1 MESWNCKLH
10 GIKAA
15 FHLSS
20 IPSYWK
26 WSKTTPGAMP
36 DFLQQ
41 QFPCWDAVLFL
52 EVGRGKFTSV
62 ETWKMETLSK
72 TWKNLHAIFSS
83 ISRISQSKDG
93 TLIPELQQGEWSNA
107 H

>member
-1 MESWNCKLH
+1 ME
-10 GIKAA
+10 I
-15 FHLSS
+15 
-20 IPSYWK
+20 
-26 WSKTTPGAMP
+26 
-36 DFLQQ
+36 
-41 QFPCWDAVLFL
+41 
-52 EVGRGKFTSV
+52 
-62 ETWKMETLSK
+62 LSK